1 MSEKKGFI
9 ARVKECVEEQRQIVA
24 TSEPSGTVKNVFG
37 FVGAKDGLGT
47 STIVAS
53 VASILAVNNY
63 TVGILDFDLHFPE
76 QQRFF
81 IKPGKV
87 KNIVSISTKFLDS
100 SIDTQSLLNDTVN
113 NRIKLVTART
123 YDSVP
128 SYFDLSERSI
138 TSIIEDMRELFD
150 FVVIDFGGV
159 DMGYESLTI
168 GTKHCDIVFAV
179 TTPTTEMVEATIKE
193 LKFLESHRYHSEKSV
208 KIIQN
213 LVFDSPYPESKLK
226 PDGLETLAVLPFM
239 REVAL
244 YRYTNKLLINT
255 TVEGKLADV
264 YRRSM
269 KTIAEY
275 MLQYSDMSSYTLEEE
290 PYEAAEDSPEEAQIE
305 EQQAEPSVAE
315 VEQEEELNLSDI
327 DWDVF
332 TRE

>member
-1 MSEKKGFI
+1 MSEKKGLI
-9 ARVKECVEEQRQIVA
+9 VRIKECVEMQRQIVA
-24 TSEPSGTVKNVFG
+24 ASEPSGTVKNVFG

-100 SIDTQSLLNDTVN
+100 SVDTQSLLNDTVN
-113 NRIKLVTART
+113 NRIKLITART
-123 YDSVP
+123 PDSVP

-138 TSIIEDMRELFD
+138 ISIIEDMRELFD

-168 GTKHCDIVFAV
+168 GTKHCDIIFAV
-179 TTPTTEMVEATIKE
+179 TTPMTEMIEATIKE
-193 LKFLESHRYHSEKSV
+193 LKFLESHRYHAEKSV

-213 LVFDSPYPESKLK
+213 MVFDNPYPESKLK
-226 PDGLETLAVLPFM
+226 TDGMETLAVLPFM

-269 KTIAEY
+269 RTVAEY
-275 MLQYSDMSSYTLEEE
+275 LLQYSDMSSYTLEEDTS
-290 PYEAAEDSPEEAQIE
+290 EATEDSSNEAQIAE
-305 EQQAEPSVAE
+305 HQAEPSGIE
-315 VEQEEELNLSDI
+315 VEQEEELDLSNI